1 MNQQINLY
9 QAQFRDDKGSF
20 SAKTLLRG
28 GAAVVSALLAIA
40 AFHGWQIFIMQGQVA
55 SLEHQISALKLQS
68 SAMDQSLAAA
78 HADTALADKVKRLE
92 DRLNSQQQLKALLND
107 DLFDGGQG
115 YSRYLIA
122 LARQHIAGLWLTGIT
137 LTGAG
142 RNLSLRGKT
151 VVADLVPRYLQNLSR
166 ETLLQGME
174 FRDFQ
179 LSRSAD
185 KPKSQNFDTFDFLVA
200 TSAAGGNKP

>member
-9 QAQFRDDKGSF
+9 QAHFREDKGSF
-20 SAKTLLRG
+20 SARTLLHG
-28 GAAVVSALLAIA
+28 TAAVVSTLLAIA
-40 AFHGWQIFIMQGQVA
+40 AFHGWQILLIQRQVA
-55 SLEHQISALKLQS
+55 SLEHQISLLKLQS
-68 SAMDQSLAAA
+68 SDMEHRLTAG
-78 HADTALADKVKRLE
+78 HADPALTEKVKE
-92 DRLNSQQQLKALLND
+92 MEVQLNSEQRLKAVLND

-122 LARQHIAGLWLTGIT
+122 LARQHIKGLWLTGIT

-142 RNLSLRGKT
+142 RNLSLSGKT
-151 VVADLVPRYLQNLSR
+151 VEPDLVPRYLQNLSR

-174 FRDFQ
+174 FRVFQ
-179 LSRSAD
+179 LNRTVD
-185 KPKSQNFDTFDFLVA
+185 KPKAQNFDTFAFLVA